1 MCMKDVLRYLIDNCI
16 ENESCL
22 KTCKGEI
29 FLSMDYCHI
38 IFALKDD
45 DPLLFETDD
54 SFIRIEDVDVTL
66 IGISSIKNIYI
77 QYGSY
82 LYREDGKDKISEMMP
97 YTFVAY
103 KLMAVI
109 ESKFPQSVN
118 DYHIGAYC
126 VDDSCSMCD
135 DVWEYGFTLT
145 INKDYWSNID
155 YFQHLTREIKKLS
168 GINLPSYYSSD
179 NCISDDYEI
188 GILPSNTK
196 CRRLGYL
203 KLLLQMLEERPKSP
217 VISFYTTFE
226 KYVQPYAR
234 FLLSYKNKKG
244 IVVETKTGNSAKPYI
259 ELAENLGLIHKTS
272 AYYELGKMGKAY
284 LAINKAICIS
294 NENPF
299 LLSKFDKSFFLE
311 QILKNDFLYIYII
324 MELICRES
332 SSSYK
337 MLKQTFQEH
346 LLRRITGLLDQNEI
360 VDSSK
365 LLKLKVIER
374 RVKTWDKPMTYL
386 EHILMPRIN
395 WLYDL
400 GLIEYANNSA
410 FSFTHNGLRCFL
422 NLSVWNDLDMRL
434 VVNPINYLNSY
445 YIKIFDCIDDCDAKQ
460 YTSVI
465 EKTLID
471 YINDSFTLFETIA
484 PNRTTFSLASNYCK
498 YMLIFHNRILL
509 DIRDLE
515 LLLNYQLSKYYIF
528 KYQAQYKD
536 GYIQKR

>member
-1 MCMKDVLRYLIDNCI
+1 
-16 ENESCL
+16 
-22 KTCKGEI
+22 
-29 FLSMDYCHI
+29 
-38 IFALKDD
+38 
-45 DPLLFETDD
+45 
-54 SFIRIEDVDVTL
+54 
-66 IGISSIKNIYI
+66 
-77 QYGSY
+77 
-82 LYREDGKDKISEMMP
+82 
-97 YTFVAY
+97 
-103 KLMAVI
+103 
-109 ESKFPQSVN
+109 
-118 DYHIGAYC
+118 
-126 VDDSCSMCD
+126 
-135 DVWEYGFTLT
+135 
-145 INKDYWSNID
+145 
-155 YFQHLTREIKKLS
+155 
-168 GINLPSYYSSD
+168 
-179 NCISDDYEI
+179 
-188 GILPSNTK
+188 
-196 CRRLGYL
+196 
-203 KLLLQMLEERPKSP
+203 
-217 VISFYTTFE
+217 
-226 KYVQPYAR
+226 
-234 FLLSYKNKKG
+234 
-244 IVVETKTGNSAKPYI
+244 
-259 ELAENLGLIHKTS
+259 
-272 AYYELGKMGKAY
+272 
-284 LAINKAICIS
+284 
-294 NENPF
+294 
-299 LLSKFDKSFFLE
+299 
-311 QILKNDFLYIYII
+311 